1 MVRDGVKTEEQGPKR
16 RKIQERKE
24 KLSPVRFSFSASSVF
39 LLYFL
44 LCHCLYFHFCH
55 ISTFTSLFPFSPPLS
70 LSSLSLSLTRWLQ
83 TVLNV
88 GHPVWKL
95 SPLSFSHPL
104 PHHSFIPSFSA
115 SFSPL
120 LWFVWAL
127 CRLLDSSPGWIL
139 LHWIWFRMQT
149 ESAESLGPAA
159 SVSWNQS
166 VWYPWLW

>member
-1 MVRDGVKTEEQGPKR
+1 MEEQG
-16 RKIQERKE
+16 RKE
-24 KLSPVRFSFSASSVF
+24 KDTREQLYKRKNGLLFNFHFLLPLFSYFIPFYVLLSIFISVRFLHSLLSF
-39 LLYFL
+39 
-44 LCHCLYFHFCH
+44 
-55 ISTFTSLFPFSPPLS
+55 PSPPPSPFPLC
-70 LSSLSLSLTRWLQ
+70 LSLSLALWLQ

-104 PHHSFIPSFSA
+104 PHRSFIPSFSA

-127 CRLLDSSPGWIL
+127 CRLLDSSHGWIL